1 MCPESEKGVP
11 DLGIKFQFDS
21 NINLFEPAGDT
32 FVLDELYA
40 LGDQAILNRIG
51 LLHIDNLDKLSRRRD
66 LKGITLRWVKPVTQ
80 EISQVLPCSK
90 LECSP

>member
-32 FVLDELYA
+32 IIVHELYA

-51 LLHIDNLDKLSRRRD
+51 HLHIDNLDKLSRRRD
-66 LKGITLRWVKPVTQ
+66 LKGITLRLVEP
-80 EISQVLPCSK
+80 EISQVLPCSN